1 MTPRGTGRVLAA
13 LLLSC
18 AMGGAFAQDDP
29 KIYRQAANAVKK
41 GSEALQA
48 NDLDGA
54 RAQFEAALHL
64 VPWLA
69 EAHLGLGHIAMR
81 AQRWDAALVEYQAA
95 EKGYR
100 EAADR
105 RSRAEF
111 QRYFDARSQENLLR
125 DELNQS
131 QNTNVKMSEGRRNQ
145 LAVTGES
152 RVDDAR
158 RAALPTA
165 AASTVVPAEVY
176 FLVGNA
182 QFRLDRMDEAQ
193 ASWEE
198 CVKVDPAF
206 PPVYN
211 NLALAYF
218 KAGRMADARF
228 ALDRAEALGI
238 KVNPK
243 FRAAVDQAVE
253 KVKPIPGT

>member
-1 MTPRGTGRVLAA
+1 MTPRRPRGVVAA
-13 LLLSC
+13 LLLF
-18 AMGGAFAQDDP
+18 AAGAALAQDNP
-29 KIYRQAANAVKK
+29 KVYRQAAQAVQK
-41 GSEALQA
+41 GSAALQA
-48 NDLDGA
+48 SDLDAA
-54 RAQFEAALHL
+54 RAQFEAALRL

-69 EAHLGLGHIAMR
+69 EAHLGLGHVAMR
-81 AQRWDAALVEYQAA
+81 AQRWDAALAEYQAA

-111 QRYFDARSQENLLR
+111 HQYFDARTQENMLR

-131 QNTNVKMSEGRRNQ
+131 QNTNVKVSEGRRNQ
-145 LAVTGES
+145 LAATGES

-158 RAALPTA
+158 RAAPPGAPA
-165 AASTVVPAEVY
+165 AAVVPAEVY

-182 QFRLDRMDEAQ
+182 QFRLERMDEAQ

-218 KAGRMADARF
+218 KAGRMADAKF
-228 ALDRAEALGI
+228 ALDRAEQLGI

-243 FRAAVDQAVE
+243 FRAAVDEAAA
-253 KVKPIPGT
+253 KAPRSPGT